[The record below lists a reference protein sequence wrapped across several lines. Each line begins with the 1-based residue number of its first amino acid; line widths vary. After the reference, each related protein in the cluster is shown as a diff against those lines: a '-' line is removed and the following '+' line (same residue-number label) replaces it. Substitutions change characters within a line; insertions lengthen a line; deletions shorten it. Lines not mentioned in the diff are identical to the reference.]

1 MNPEHTIAE
10 GCQLTT
16 FFALKDKN
24 FLKED
29 LRNKGISAVLK
40 LKIYSV
46 VKLQIIGCEE
56 KG

>member
-16 FFALKDKN
+16 CFALKDKN

-29 LRNKGISAVLK
+29 LRNKGTSAVLK
-40 LKIYSV
+40 LKLYSV